1 MFFEEHA
8 KLLSDFARVSQ
19 AAGARADYVQGGGGN
34 PSVKLPGGLMA
45 IKASGFCLSDI
56 RPDKAYAVLDGADL
70 RNFYLTTEPSALA
83 DVEKE
88 GSARAKADIRHIDGL
103 ADLRP
108 SVEAGFHSI
117 LKTFV
122 VHTHSVYANLAA
134 CSTACQQIAAQA
146 FSGAAYTWGWV
157 PYTDPG
163 ANLTFA
169 IRDELHRVEK
179 ETDKLP
185 SVILMQNHGII
196 VHDDDP
202 DTTLAIHTDAN
213 ERLAHMFGLTGTS
226 FPKVTVREMAAGIY
240 AADTPYLA
248 EQLRSGDYTQEFLMT
263 QPLYPDQMVFLTDTF
278 YLDQSSLSAG
288 QAIASVKTGEMLML
302 MDEKKALT
310 LTETLT
316 AVFFIIAHIRKAGYA
331 VSTMGEAAKSFIANW
346 ESEKYRK
353 SLAGKRA

>member
-1 MFFEEHA
+1 MGMFFEEHA

-19 AAGARADYVQGGGGN
+19 AAGARAEYVLGGGGN
-34 PSVKLPGGLMA
+34 TSVKLPGGLMA

-134 CSTACQQIAAQA
+134 CSTACRPIAAQA
-146 FSGAAYTWGWV
+146 FAGANYTWGWV

-169 IRDELHRVEK
+169 IRD
-179 ETDKLP
+179 
-185 SVILMQNHGII
+185 
-196 VHDDDP
+196 
-202 DTTLAIHTDAN
+202 
-213 ERLAHMFGLTGTS
+213 
-226 FPKVTVREMAAGIY
+226 
-240 AADTPYLA
+240 
-248 EQLRSGDYTQEFLMT
+248 
-263 QPLYPDQMVFLTDTF
+263 
-278 YLDQSSLSAG
+278 
-288 QAIASVKTGEMLML
+288 
-302 MDEKKALT
+302 
-310 LTETLT
+310 
-316 AVFFIIAHIRKAGYA
+316 
-331 VSTMGEAAKSFIANW
+331 
-346 ESEKYRK
+346 
-353 SLAGKRA
+353 